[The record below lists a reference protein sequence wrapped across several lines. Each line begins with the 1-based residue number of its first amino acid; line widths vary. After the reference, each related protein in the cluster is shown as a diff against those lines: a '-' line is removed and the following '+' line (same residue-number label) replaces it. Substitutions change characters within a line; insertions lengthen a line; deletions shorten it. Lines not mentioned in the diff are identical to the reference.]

1 MGTFEEKNSIYV
13 KACDAFSNKNYQEAL
28 ELFASLDGWLD
39 SNEKIQ
45 ACKKRIDNPH
55 YDEERQEKQQKSKKF
70 AERNDKARQQLF
82 PKKQKPRTTS
92 SASLELSESGEKHS
106 HKSNKK
112 LLLISGVGFAGVVI
126 VLLTILIAKSTSSK
140 PKNTVPT
147 PSTLSELEEASV
159 EAPHAEPTLSDD
171 ISSKE
176 AYRIAKVQGD
186 DGGWYRRYFYNA
198 LGQLSSTETW
208 LVNLDGSEYLS
219 GKETFDYDDSGRL
232 LRQTSYEGDYPY
244 SILTFTY
251 STNDPAQIQ
260 KRESTSMLGSSM
272 LTEYEYN
279 ETGQLVAEINY
290 TSDGEVIGYDTYRY
304 DENGQLVAR
313 EERSYGEDPYYVE
326 YYSYDL
332 DGNLAR
338 VDYVPLVEWY
348 SCSADYKVLEYDYL
362 SRLIRETYYTAD
374 GSLTTGGCTY
384 EYSQTEY
391 TESELT
397 ENSTI
402 EFGDYYCKV
411 LIPSDWEG
419 KVYLQEEDLGVF
431 SVRYSYLE
439 WPDDLLLVIQVE
451 PMVPTDFTDDS
462 FTPTIYQS
470 SWFGTIYSLCVD
482 ISEDAIIYAG
492 YPAAPKSEES
502 VYTKEYNEMLKLV
515 PDIVKTAH
523 TVPEMMPDFWEYYYF
538 DEIPEETAYYIDAPV
553 ITSGEF
559 YLQSA
564 YDGLYLGC
572 SEVKNNER
580 TGKSGYYLS
589 LVYDKDQA
597 IIFTPVSVDGDT
609 VLLYAENIAGYYYL
623 DAWTSSRAGAGV
635 DLWTEGN
642 PDDQRWIISMEADC
656 QYIIYLKSNPLYMLL
671 NETATD
677 GDSVSIGTR
686 TYDERQW
693 WYAVSPGY

>member
-1 MGTFEEKNSIYV
+1 MKKKNSKYV
-13 KACDAFSNKNYQEAL
+13 KACDAFLNKNYQEAL

-45 ACKKRIDNPH
+45 ACKKRIDNPR
-55 YDEERQEKQQKSKKF
+55 YDEELQEKQQKSKKF
-70 AERNDKARQQLF
+70 AERNDKSRQQLL

-92 SASLELSESGEKHS
+92 PDSLEQSESGEKHS
-106 HKSNKK
+106 SKTNKK
-112 LLLISGVGFAGVVI
+112 LLLMFGVGFAGVVI
-126 VLLTILIAKSTSSK
+126 VLLTILIAQSTLSK
-140 PKNTVPT
+140 PKNTIPT
-147 PSTLSELEEASV
+147 SLTIFEPEEAGD
-159 EAPHAEPTLSDD
+159 EAPRADPTLADT
-171 ISSKE
+171 ISSKDE
-176 AYRIAKVQGD
+176 YRIAKAQSD

-208 LVNLDGSEYLS
+208 LVNSDGSEYLS
-219 GKETFDYDDSGRL
+219 GKEIFEYGDDGRL
-232 LRQTSYEGDYPY
+232 LQQTSYEGDYPY

-251 STNDPAQIQ
+251 SANDPARIQ
-260 KRESTSMLGSSM
+260 KRESASVLGSSM

-279 ETGQLVAEINY
+279 ETGQLISEINY
-290 TSDGEVIGYDTYRY
+290 TSDGETIGCDTYRY
-304 DENGQLVAR
+304 DENGQLVAK
-313 EERSYGEDPYYVE
+313 EESENGADPYYVE

-332 DGNLAR
+332 DGNLTR
-338 VDYVPLVEWY
+338 VDFVPLVEWY

-362 SRLIRETYYTAD
+362 ARLIRETYYTAD
-374 GSLTTGGCTY
+374 GSLTSGGCTY
-384 EYSQTEY
+384 EYSPTEY
-391 TESELT
+391 ADSELA
-397 ENSTI
+397 ENSII

-411 LIPSDWEG
+411 LIPSDWKG

-431 SVRYSYLE
+431 SIRYSYLE
-439 WPDDLLLVIQVE
+439 WPDNLLFVIQVE
-451 PMVPTDFTDDS
+451 PLVPTDFTDDS

-470 SWFGTIYSLCVD
+470 SWFGTIYSLCVN

-492 YPAAPKSEES
+492 YPAAPKTEES
-502 VYTKEYNEMLKLV
+502 EYTKEYNEMLNLV

-523 TVPEMMPDFWEYYYF
+523 TVSEMMPDFWEYYYL
-538 DEIPEETAYYIDAPV
+538 DEIPEETAYYIDDPV

-589 LVYDKDQA
+589 LVYNKDQA

-609 VLLYAENIAGYYYL
+609 ILLYAENIAGYYYL

-635 DLWTEGN
+635 DLWTEGT

-671 NETATD
+671 NEKATD

-693 WYAVSPGY
+693 WYAVSAGY